1 MVTSSVLKEVPLS
14 GPRPLPALHQTDARR
29 STDARSQTHAVSR
42 ELIRAIQTD
51 GLVVGDRLPSIREL
65 ARRFN
70 ASASVVRDA
79 LMQVQTM
86 GLVKIL
92 PRSGAFVQ
100 SADYTPLVGVLT
112 ETFEMFLGQ
121 MDHNLFHLLETRE
134 LIEVECAAR
143 AARRRRL
150 EDLLPIRESLE
161 RMEESVDRMY
171 TPESEVA
178 RMDFI
183 NADIEF
189 HVGIAQIAGNPILV
203 TMLRALLG
211 LIRPHLA
218 QIPWTMERKE
228 VTSIAHLKLYD
239 ALLDGDP
246 DRAAAAMREHLQ
258 IAYEGLLKKVWSR
271 PVSRPSAAEG
281 FNGDAT

>member
-1 MVTSSVLKEVPLS
+1 MITSTALKD
-14 GPRPLPALHQTDARR
+14 PAKDSRDQTRTVAR
-29 STDARSQTHAVSR
+29 Q
-42 ELIRAIQTD
+42 LIRAIQSD

-65 ARRFN
+65 ARRFD

-112 ETFEMFLGQ
+112 ETFETFLGQ

-150 EDLLPIRESLE
+150 EDLLPVREALD
-161 RMEESVDRMY
+161 RMEDAIDRMHA
-171 TPESEVA
+171 PDSDAA
-178 RMDFI
+178 RIDFV

-189 HVGIAQIAGNPILV
+189 HAGIAQIAGNPILV

-211 LIRPHLA
+211 LMRPHLA

-228 VTSIAHLKLYD
+228 VTSLAHLKLYD
-239 ALLDGDP
+239 ALLDGDS
-246 DRAAAAMREHLQ
+246 DRAAAAMREHLKM
-258 IAYEGLLKKVWSR
+258 AYDGLLKKIWSR
-271 PVSRPSAAEG
+271 PAGRPSAAEG
-281 FNGDAT
+281 VNGVAT

>member
-1 MVTSSVLKEVPLS
+1 MVTSSALKEAPVKDS
-14 GPRPLPALHQTDARR
+14 RDQTR
-29 STDARSQTHAVSR
+29 TVSR

-51 GLVVGDRLPSIREL
+51 RLAVGDRLPSIREL

-79 LMQVQTM
+79 MMQVQTM

-112 ETFEMFLGQ
+112 ETFETFLGQ

-134 LIEVECAAR
+134 LIEVECATR

-150 EDLLPIRESLE
+150 EDLLPIRDALE
-161 RMEESVDRMY
+161 RMEASVDLMH
-171 TPESEVA
+171 TPESEAA
-178 RMDFI
+178 RMEFV
-183 NADIEF
+183 NADIDF
-189 HVGIAQIAGNPILV
+189 HIGIAQIAGNPILV

-218 QIPWTMERKE
+218 QIPWTMDRKE
-228 VTSIAHLKLYD
+228 VTSRAHLKLYD

-246 DRAAAAMREHLQ
+246 EGTAAAMREHLK
-258 IAYEGLLKKVWSR
+258 IAYEGLLKKIWSR
-271 PVSRPSAAEG
+271 PAGRPSAAEG
-281 FNGDAT
+281 VNGVAT